1 MKRGWIVLLG
11 IVALA
16 AVGGAW
22 YWGSRSAQAETA
34 PVVEA
39 PPVVAVTRG
48 DVAQTVAAPGRLVG
62 TRQVTL
68 APDVGGRLAEV
79 AVRPGDTVAAG
90 DVLARLAT
98 AELERAIAE
107 AELNLRQ
114 TQLDLEK
121 LQRPVDE
128 VELRAAEHAV
138 SQAASALSLA
148 QARRGQTLA
157 GDLFLNGLA
166 NARTSYNDKKE
177 WYESRQR
184 LYNEGKLESFWFVDQ
199 ARLEF
204 EEAQKHLQALE
215 AQAALE
221 QRGADSEVTRAA
233 QAYQEA
239 QGKLAALQ
247 KGRDL
252 LEVEAA
258 QLQVQAAQMAV
269 DKARDALDA
278 AVIVAPFDG
287 VVLDVKAAVGESV
300 NAGSPLFVLSNPRA
314 VEIEASV
321 IEEDYPLVEVGQAV
335 ELFFDAQPDVM
346 PKASVAR
353 IVPLRMSGDR
363 PLYPVIVRVDET
375 LPDTLAPGMTADA
388 SIILDSR
395 EDVLRLPRSVVR
407 ARGDGTAVVKVWDG
421 QAVTERVVKVGLRGD
436 TYVEILEGLHEGEQ
450 VVAE

>member
-1 MKRGWIVLLG
+1 MKRGWIVVLI
-11 IVALA
+11 IVVLA

-22 YWGSRSAQAETA
+22 YWGSRSVQAETT

-39 PPVVAVTRG
+39 PRVTAVTRG
-48 DVAQTVAAPGRLVG
+48 DVMQSVAAPGKLVG

-68 APDVGGRLAEV
+68 APDVDGRLAEV

-98 AELERAIAE
+98 GELERAVAE
-107 AELNLRQ
+107 AKLSLRQ
-114 TQLDLEK
+114 VQLDLEK

-128 VELRAAEHAV
+128 AELRAAEHAV

-157 GDLFLNGLA
+157 EDLFLNGLA

-184 LYNEGKLESFWFVDQ
+184 LYDEGKLESFWFVDQ

-204 EEAQKHLQALE
+204 EEAQKQLQVLE

-221 QRGADSEVTRAA
+221 QRSADSEVTKAA
-233 QAYQEA
+233 QTYQEA
-239 QGKLAALQ
+239 QDKLAALQ
-247 KGRDL
+247 KGRDP

-258 QLQVQAAQMAV
+258 QLRVQAAQMAV
-269 DKARDALDA
+269 DKAHDALAA

-287 VVLDVKAAVGESV
+287 VVLDVEAAVGETV
-300 NAGSPLFVLSNPRA
+300 NAGSPLLVLSDPRA

-321 IEEDYPLVEVGQAV
+321 IEEDFPLVEVGQAV

-346 PKASVAR
+346 PEASVAR
-353 IVPLRMSGDR
+353 VVPQRIYGDR
-363 PLYPVIVRVDET
+363 PLYPVIIAVDEA

-388 SIILDSR
+388 SIILNSR

-421 QAVTERVVKVGLRGD
+421 QAVTERVAKVGLRGD
-436 TYVEILEGLHEGEQ
+436 TYVEVLEGLHEGEQ

>member
-1 MKRGWIVLLG
+1 MKRGWIVVLI
-11 IVALA
+11 IVVLA

-22 YWGSRSAQAETA
+22 YWGSRSVQAETT

-48 DVAQTVAAPGRLVG
+48 DVMQSVAAPGKLVG

-68 APDVGGRLAEV
+68 APDVDGRLAEV

-98 AELERAIAE
+98 GELERAVAE
-107 AELNLRQ
+107 AKLSLRQ
-114 TQLDLEK
+114 VQLDLEK

-128 VELRAAEHAV
+128 AELRAAEHAV

-157 GDLFLNGLA
+157 EDLFLNGLA

-184 LYNEGKLESFWFVDQ
+184 LYDEGKLESFWFVDQ

-204 EEAQKHLQALE
+204 EEAQKQLQVLE

-221 QRGADSEVTRAA
+221 QRSADSEVTKAA
-233 QAYQEA
+233 QTYQEA
-239 QGKLAALQ
+239 QDKLAALQ
-247 KGRDL
+247 KGRDP

-258 QLQVQAAQMAV
+258 QLRVQAAQMAV
-269 DKARDALDA
+269 DKAHDALAA

-287 VVLDVKAAVGESV
+287 VVLDVEAAVGETV
-300 NAGSPLFVLSNPRA
+300 NAGSLLLVLSDPRA

-321 IEEDYPLVEVGQAV
+321 IEEDFPLVEVGQAV

-346 PKASVAR
+346 PEASVAR
-353 IVPLRMSGDR
+353 VVPQRIYGDR
-363 PLYPVIVRVDET
+363 PLYPVIIAVDEA

-388 SIILDSR
+388 SIILNSR

-421 QAVTERVVKVGLRGD
+421 QAVTERVAKVGLRGD
-436 TYVEILEGLHEGEQ
+436 TYVEVLEGLHEGEQ